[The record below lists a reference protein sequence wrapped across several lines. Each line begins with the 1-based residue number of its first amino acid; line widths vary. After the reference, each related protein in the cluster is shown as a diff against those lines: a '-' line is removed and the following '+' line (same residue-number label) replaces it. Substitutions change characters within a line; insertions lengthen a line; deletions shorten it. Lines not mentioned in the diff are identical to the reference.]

1 MEVSASL
8 KTIRTSVRKMKPLI
22 DQIRGK
28 RVEDALVVL
37 QFMSRKNALPLLKLV
52 KSAIANAEHNF
63 QLSASNLKVKSVVA
77 EQGPTLKRFQ
87 PRAFGRAF
95 EIRKRTCSIKLTVTE
110 IKPTIKKT
118 SASEDTEIATPKEV
132 KSS

>member
-28 RVEDALVVL
+28 RVEDALITL
-37 QFMSRKNALPLLKLV
+37 QFITRKGSLPLIKLV

-63 QLSASNLKVKSVVA
+63 QLSASNLKIKSVVA
-77 EQGPTLKRFQ
+77 EQGATLKRFQ
-87 PRAFGRAF
+87 PRAFGRAY
-95 EIRKRTCSIKLTVTE
+95 EIRKRTCSIKLTVAE

-118 SASEDTEIATPKEV
+118 IASSDTETVTPK
-132 KSS
+132 SS